1 MTDWPKPLSSL
12 CLCRLTVHT
21 PSTYQLACNL
31 REPGTTVRSRYIPW
45 ITPWIYYECCTT
57 VFIIPYNYI
66 VCHTTSPLRYSSND
80 SRVPMRRGCRWYIVY
95 TVDHINFRCY
105 KHTVGYNRC
114 TPRSLSLS
122 ALQLAWLACVR
133 GGNVLSVASLL
144 RYALTAMFRAL
155 TFLRDGRGETFL
167 LLALI
172 VDLIST
178 ACVEDS
184 NAGVNRVCKD
194 MLPVCTSAV
203 LTFPAGVNAGKAE
216 SGNQYQCLR
225 TQPNPAWYYLQVDNS
240 GKIEMALKSDSD
252 IDFALWGPYSSIQ
265 AATSA
270 CGALPNPIDCSYSGA
285 AFETPEI
292 PASAVNGE
300 VRGYLGGLSA
310 LVHALVYV
318 RRHMSTHTL

>member
-1 MTDWPKPLSSL
+1 MQPARTWYYCTIQVYTMDNSMDL
-12 CLCRLTVHT
+12 
-21 PSTYQLACNL
+21 L
-31 REPGTTVRSRYIPW
+31 RVLYYG
-45 ITPWIYYECCTT
+45 IYYT
-57 VFIIPYNYI
+57 VQLHCMPY
-66 VCHTTSPLRYSSND
+66 CTTSPLRYSSND

-184 NAGVNRVCKD
+184 NAGVNRFCKIGRAH
-194 MLPVCTSAV
+194 V
-203 LTFPAGVNAGKAE
+203 
-216 SGNQYQCLR
+216 
-225 TQPNPAWYYLQVDNS
+225 
-240 GKIEMALKSDSD
+240 
-252 IDFALWGPYSSIQ
+252 
-265 AATSA
+265 
-270 CGALPNPIDCSYSGA
+270 
-285 AFETPEI
+285 
-292 PASAVNGE
+292 
-300 VRGYLGGLSA
+300 
-310 LVHALVYV
+310 
-318 RRHMSTHTL
+318 